1 MQMTEED
8 LDEYTNYMS
17 GKSLS
22 TIRQYRARINT
33 LYSHFEKPITE
44 IKIEEFID
52 FCKGKGRP
60 LNASLNPNTSSQ
72 YINALN
78 KYWFMK
84 DKVPQDFINYRSDVL
99 DGDIQKHTR
108 KTNDALKAQLPSMQS
123 VLDNEKLHLKNG
135 NSKAYMRCFLCREF
149 YTRNM
154 DLDVKI
160 ITDKKDL
167 NNEDN
172 FLLIQKRPNRVE
184 YIRNSYKTFAKYGT
198 KTFTIKDKAFLKMC
212 DASIKKGGD
221 DVYLFPNRPTEP
233 VDDEN
238 RKDWKN
244 YEAQTAKIL
253 KRSLGGIGE
262 GLLLKIQVNN
272 IKDKSD
278 LLAIEDARGTSV
290 SYLMRSYNVDA
301 PQTSK
306 LHESIFYVDEDKK
319 TPDIGS
325 GDDDT
330 SSSSSES

>member
-1 MQMTEED
+1 MIMSNED
-8 LDEYTNYMS
+8 LDEYTNYMA

-33 LYSHFEKPITE
+33 LYTHFEKPITD
-44 IKIEEFID
+44 INITEFVD

-60 LNASLNPNTSSQ
+60 LNVPLNPNTSSQ

-78 KYWFMK
+78 KYWNMK
-84 DKVPQDFINYRSDVL
+84 GKAPTDFIEYRSKVL

-108 KTNDALKAQLPSMQS
+108 KTNDALRSALPTMQS

-135 NSKAYMRCFLCREF
+135 NSRAYMRCYLCREF

-160 ITDKKDL
+160 ITNKSEL
-167 NNEDN
+167 NDEGN

-184 YIRNSYKTFAKYGT
+184 YIRNSYKTVAKYGT
-198 KTFTIKDKAFLKMC
+198 KTFTIKDKAFMKMC
-212 DASIKKGGD
+212 ETASKKGGD
-221 DVYLFPNRPTEP
+221 ELYLFPNRPTEP
-233 VDDEN
+233 VNDN
-238 RKDWKN
+238 NQRDWRN

-272 IKDKSD
+272 IADKSE
-278 LLAIEDARGTSV
+278 LLAIEEARGTSV

-306 LHESIFYVDEDKK
+306 LHESVFYVDEDEKK
-319 TPDIGS
+319 TTPVVSDEE
-325 GDDDT
+325 T
-330 SSSSSES
+330 SSSEC